1 MYINITKVNNDNK
14 LTILYINIDIVVYMI
29 FCSQY
34 LQASTSRS
42 IWQVVD
48 KEVSTFL
55 DRYFNWI
62 ITLV

>member
-42 IWQVVD
+42 IWQVID
-48 KEVSTFL
+48 LEVSTFL
-55 DRYFNWI
+55 DVYFNWI
-62 ITLV
+62 ITWV

>member
-48 KEVSTFL
+48 QEVSTL
-55 DRYFNWI
+55 DLYFNWI
-62 ITLV
+62 ITWI

>member
-48 KEVSTFL
+48 QEVSTLIFIL
-55 DRYFNWI
+55 I
-62 ITLV
+62 GS

>member
-1 MYINITKVNNDNK
+1 MYINITKVNNHNK
-14 LTILYINIDIVVYMI
+14 LTILHINIDILVYMI

>member
-48 KEVSTFL
+48 QEVSTL
-55 DRYFNWI
+55 DLYFNWI
-62 ITLV
+62 ITWV